1 MDLSDLSLMVGEIR
15 QDQREMKELLAAH
28 LAKQEELD
36 ARLAEVERF
45 QKKQKTIASVIAA
58 LATGL
63 WTVLPFR
70 WFK

>member
-15 QDQREMKELLAAH
+15 QDQKEMKQLLEAH
-28 LAKQEELD
+28 LTKQQELD

-45 QKKQKTIASVIAA
+45 QKKQKTIAGVIAS
-58 LATGL
+58 LAAGL
-63 WTVLPFR
+63 WTVVSFR